1 MHERLLRKI
10 MRIPH
15 VSTEIVA
22 GINGAPNIRVLLPS
36 GLRVYENNFKHLY
49 LMYNCGVTQACMFV
63 CVYVCVC
70 VYIYYIYICVY
81 VCVCVY
87 LLTYLLHGAESFLRS

>member
-10 MRIPH
+10 MSIPH

-63 CVYVCVC
+63 CVY
-70 VYIYYIYICVY
+70 IYYICVY